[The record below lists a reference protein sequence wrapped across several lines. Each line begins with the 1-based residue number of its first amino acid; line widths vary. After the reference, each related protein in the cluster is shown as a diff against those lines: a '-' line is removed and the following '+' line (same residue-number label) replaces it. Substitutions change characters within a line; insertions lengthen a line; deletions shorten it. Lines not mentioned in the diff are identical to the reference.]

1 MDLQQNKLTRAE
13 WNSIEEPV
21 SSGEKEILQMI
32 IDGFVNPSICKNK
45 TMSLFTF
52 TKIEPSEENEKFLFD
67 KYFDSII
74 KKMVKKY
81 GESLMLTESMFS
93 HKEKETVFKK
103 MKSIDALR
111 LQNLEQNIEKNKEFV
126 YEFLLLDLCGELM
139 KNVYN
144 KKPKFSL
151 YHYTLLQ
158 IQKATIS
165 SVNTHVENFI
175 QQVLKKANSLV
186 DLSSIV
192 EYAYEFIEQ
201 NRFLLEYQDRTLFDH
216 QKQLFSIFQ
225 IKDLQEYVK
234 PKLVLYIAPT
244 GTGKTLSP
252 LGLSNKYR
260 IIFVCV
266 ARHIGLALAK
276 SAIAM
281 EKKIAF
287 AFGAETAD
295 DIRLHY
301 YSAVDFTRDTRSGGI
316 RKVDNSNGAKVEIM
330 ICDVKSYITSMYYM
344 LSFNPAERII
354 TFWDEPTITMDY
366 ETHNLHD
373 TIHKNWAGNK
383 IPNIVL
389 SCATLPREDEIY
401 PVIADFKS
409 QFDDAE
415 LHNITSYDF
424 RKSIPIV
431 SKDGF
436 CAIPHTM
443 YESYDDLIKCVHFCS
458 SNKTLLRYFDLQ
470 EIVQFLFYINK
481 TDFIEDTLKMSN
493 YFASI
498 ADITMMSIKE
508 YYLEVLKRVDETQW
522 PEIYNHMKS
531 VQQSKFVKKPSKKI
545 VKSQSADVNL
555 ISSVSSTAGG
565 GSLTRTHS
573 ISSTSTSSVSSSSV
587 SSSSKT
593 VPSNGLLITTED
605 AHSLTDGPTIYLCED
620 VSKIGNFYIQQTGIP
635 QEIMQQV
642 MRTIS
647 RNDEL
652 SASIA
657 KLEQIFDDLENKS
670 NSKTDDASGKKAS
683 KEFELDK
690 KSPEIR
696 KMYQEIE
703 DLKRQV
709 KYIAMDPLYV
719 PNTKQHQVAWAPIKG
734 DEINAKCF
742 VPSIDETSV
751 KEIMSLQLRPD
762 ENDKRDNYLK
772 VLLLLGIGLFMEGIH
787 PKYLEI
793 VKTLAQQQNLYLIIA
808 SSDYIYGTNY
818 SFCHGFL
825 GRDLAN
831 MTQQKTLQCLGR
843 IGRGQIQQTYTV
855 RFRDDDMLRALFKD
869 ADRNI
874 EAENMCRLFTS
885 D

>member
-1 MDLQQNKLTRAE
+1 MDLTQNKLTRAE
-13 WNSIEEPV
+13 WNSIEEPISQV
-21 SSGEKEILQMI
+21 EKEILQMI
-32 IDGFVNPSICKNK
+32 IDGFLNPSICKNK
-45 TMSLFTF
+45 TMSLFAF
-52 TKIEPSEENEKFLFD
+52 TKIDPSEENEKFLFD
-67 KYFDSII
+67 KYFDPIV
-74 KKMVKKY
+74 KNMLKKY
-81 GESLMLTESMFS
+81 GESLGITNISTT
-93 HKEKETVFKK
+93 KEKDTVLKK
-103 MKSIDALR
+103 MKSIDSLR
-111 LQNLEQNIEKNKEFV
+111 LQNLEKNIEKNKEVV
-126 YEFLLLDLCGELM
+126 YEFLLLELCGELL
-139 KNVYN
+139 KNIHH
-144 KKPKFSL
+144 KKPRFSL

-158 IQKATIS
+158 IQKANIS
-165 SVNTHVENFI
+165 SVNSHVDRFI
-175 QQVLKKANSLV
+175 KDILNKANTLI

-201 NRFLLEYQDRTLFDH
+201 NKFLLEYQDKTLFDH

-225 IKDLQEYVK
+225 IKDLQEFVK

-252 LGLSNKYR
+252 LGLSGKYR

-330 ICDVKSYITSMYYM
+330 ICDVKSYIPSMYYM
-344 LSFNPAERII
+344 MSFNNPESII

-366 ETHNLHD
+366 ETHDLHD
-373 TIHKNWAGNK
+373 IIHNNWLKNK

-389 SCATLPREDEIY
+389 SCATLPHEHEIY
-401 PVIADFKS
+401 PVIADFKTK
-409 QFDDAE
+409 FEDAE
-415 LHNITSYDF
+415 IHNITSYDF
-424 RKSIPIV
+424 RKSIPVID
-431 SKDGF
+431 KDGF

-443 YESYDDLIKCVHFCS
+443 YESYNDLIRCVDFCE

-470 EIVQFLFYINK
+470 EIVHFLFYINK
-481 TDFIEDTLKMSN
+481 GSHIDETLKMGN
-493 YFASI
+493 YFNSI
-498 ADITMMSIKE
+498 ADITMMSIKL
-508 YYLEVLKRVDETQW
+508 YYLEVLKRVNEEQW
-522 PEIYNHMKS
+522 PTIYQAMKL
-531 VQQSKFVKKPSKKI
+531 VQKSKFMKKPSKKI
-545 VKSQSADVNL
+545 VKSQSTD
-555 ISSVSSTAGG
+555 IKSS
-565 GSLTRTHS
+565 
-573 ISSTSTSSVSSSSV
+573 SSTSGTSGGGAIMRTQSLSSSS
-587 SSSSKT
+587 SSSRSST
-593 VPSNGLLITTED
+593 VIPSNGLLVTTED
-605 AHSLTDGPTIYLCED
+605 AQSLTDGPTIYLCED

-635 QEIMQQV
+635 QEIMQHV
-642 MRTIS
+642 MRTITK
-647 RNDEL
+647 NDEL
-652 SASIA
+652 SISIA
-657 KLEQIFDDLENKS
+657 KLEQIFDDLESKS

-709 KYIAMDPLYV
+709 KYISMDPLYV
-719 PNTKQHQVAWAPIKG
+719 PNTKQHQTEWASLIN
-734 DEINAKCF
+734 DEINTKCF
-742 VPSIDETSV
+742 VPSIDEASV
-751 KEIMSLQLRPD
+751 KEIMSLQLRLD
-762 ENDKRDNYLK
+762 EKDKRDNYLK
-772 VLLLLGIGLFMEGIH
+772 VLLLLGIGLFMEGVH

-793 VKTLAQQQNLYLIIA
+793 VKTLAQQQNLYMIIA

-825 GRDLAN
+825 GKDLAN

-843 IGRGQIQQTYTV
+843 IGRGQIQQSYTV
-855 RFRDDDMLRALFKD
+855 RFRDDDMLRGLFKE
-869 ADRNI
+869 ADKNI
-874 EAENMCRLFTS
+874 EADNMCRLFSS

>member
-1 MDLQQNKLTRAE
+1 MDLKQNKLTRAE

-32 IDGFVNPSICKNK
+32 MDGFSNPSICKNK
-45 TMSLFTF
+45 TMSLFAF

-67 KYFDSII
+67 KYFDPII

-81 GESLMLTESMFS
+81 GISIGITEDTN
-93 HKEKETVFKK
+93 KEKDTVFKK

-111 LQNLEQNIEKNKEFV
+111 LQNLEHNIEKNKEIV
-126 YEFLLLDLCGELM
+126 YEFLLLDLCEELM
-139 KNVYN
+139 KNIHN

-158 IQKATIS
+158 IQKANIS
-165 SVNTHVENFI
+165 SVNTHIDRFI
-175 QQVLKKANSLV
+175 KQVLDKANTIIE
-186 DLSSIV
+186 LSSIV

-201 NRFLLEYQDRTLFDH
+201 NRFLLEYQDKTLFDH

-225 IKDLQEYVK
+225 IKELQEFVK

-244 GTGKTLSP
+244 GTGKTMSP

-287 AFGAETAD
+287 AFGAETVD

-344 LSFNPAERII
+344 LSFNDAESII

-366 ETHNLHD
+366 ESHELHD
-373 TIHKNWAGNK
+373 TIHNNWLKNK

-389 SCATLPREDEIY
+389 SCATLPQECEIY

-409 QFDDAE
+409 RFDDSE
-415 LHNITSYDF
+415 IHNITSYDF
-424 RKSIPIV
+424 RKSIPIID
-431 SKDGF
+431 KDGF

-443 YESYDDLIKCVHFCS
+443 YESYSELARCIHYCE

-470 EIVQFLFYINK
+470 EIVQFLFYMNK
-481 TDFIEDTLKMSN
+481 TDFIDEALKMSH

-498 ADITMMSIKE
+498 ADITMMSIKV
-508 YYLEVLKRVDETQW
+508 YYLEVLKRVDESSWST
-522 PEIYNHMKS
+522 IYNAMKS
-531 VQQSKFVKKPSKKI
+531 IQKSKFMKKPSKKM
-545 VKSQSADVNL
+545 VKSQSVNT
-555 ISSVSSTAGG
+555 IQTSNTGG
-565 GSLTRTHS
+565 GSLTRTQS
-573 ISSTSTSSVSSSSV
+573 ISVSSSPSKND
-587 SSSSKT
+587 SSLIS
-593 VPSNGLLITTED
+593 SNGLLVTTED

-635 QEIMQQV
+635 QEIMQHV
-642 MRTIS
+642 IRTIT

-652 SASIA
+652 AISIA
-657 KLEQIFDDLENKS
+657 KLEQIFDDLESKS
-670 NSKTDDASGKKAS
+670 NSKTEDANGKKAA

-709 KYIAMDPLYV
+709 KYIAMDPMYV
-719 PNTKQHQVAWAPIKG
+719 PNTKQHQSVWAPLK
-734 DEINAKCF
+734 DNEINTKCF
-742 VPSIDETSV
+742 VPAIDEASV

-762 ENDKRDNYLK
+762 EKDKRDNYLK
-772 VLLLLGIGLFMEGIH
+772 VLLLLGIGLFMEGVH

-793 VKTLAQQQNLYLIIA
+793 IKTLAQQQNLYMIIA

-825 GRDLAN
+825 GKDLAN

-855 RFRDDDMLRALFKD
+855 RFRDNDMLRSLFNP
-869 ADRNI
+869 ADRNL
-874 EAENMCRLFTS
+874 EAENMCRLFSS